1 MEAKSQKW
9 WDSLTFRIQNH
20 SLPMFTLNRIPAW
33 IFLWKKITWS

>member
-9 WDSLTFRIQNH
+9 WDSHTLRIQNH
-20 SLPMFTLNRIPAW
+20 SLHTFTLNRIPAW